1 MPDWIT
7 PDGVDLGRM
16 PLEPI
21 VRRIL
26 DEDER
31 TFSSDLH
38 GAGGDVGLR

>member
-1 MPDWIT
+1 MPDWLT
-7 PDGVDLGRM
+7 PDGVDLGRI
-16 PLEPI
+16 PLGPI

-31 TFSSDLH
+31 TFWLNLH